1 MSSLRTFPSIALVGR
16 QNVGKSSIF
25 NRLTRTKSALVAD
38 LAGVT
43 RDYKIGKCSIK
54 DQTLNV
60 IDTGGF
66 SPDSEHF
73 INHKVNQKTLQI
85 INSANYVILVVDAKD
100 GLTHSDERIFNQIV
114 KLNINFSIFI
124 NKSENK
130 TTNELI
136 YEFSELVTKPFYTV
150 SALHNIGINEAI
162 EDILIKNSFDPS
174 QSASTIENQHKV
186 IFFGRPNVG
195 KSTLLNRLLGYERA
209 IESDL
214 PGTTREDLEVEL
226 KRNNITY
233 QFVDT
238 AGVRRKSRVK
248 EGIEKLSA
256 LRTLHTLDRSQIIV
270 LVLDASEKLSFQD
283 LRLFSNISKSNVPFL
298 IVATK
303 IDKISNE
310 SKAKFSQEI
319 ERKIQFN
326 SLLPIVYL
334 SGKKGVGISK
344 FFKALEL
351 LVISSEKKIKTNK
364 VNDFLSEAI
373 EKHPPP
379 MVRGR
384 RPKLRYAH
392 IIKNPNTN
400 IAIYGNQVENL
411 PEDYRRYLA
420 NFFRERLGLYNHPL
434 SLIFKGKNNPF
445 SNRKNVLNKRQIQK
459 KKRLLRYNKKKKKQ
473 VN

>member
-1 MSSLRTFPSIALVGR
+1 MSSLHAFPSIALVGR

-38 LAGVT
+38 FAGLT
-43 RDYKIGKCSIK
+43 RDYKIGKCCIK

-73 INHKVNQKTLQI
+73 ISHKVNQKTLQI
-85 INSANYVILVVDAKD
+85 INSATYVILVVDAKD

-136 YEFSELVTKPFYTV
+136 YEFSELVTKPFYAV

-162 EDILIKNSFDPS
+162 EDVLITNSFNHSP
-174 QSASTIENQHKV
+174 SASTIENQHKV

-256 LRTLHTLDRSQIIV
+256 LRTLHTLDRTQIIV

-310 SKAKFSQEI
+310 SKAKFAQEI

-344 FFKALEL
+344 FFRALE
-351 LVISSEKKIKTNK
+351 
-364 VNDFLSEAI
+364 
-373 EKHPPP
+373 
-379 MVRGR
+379 
-384 RPKLRYAH
+384 
-392 IIKNPNTN
+392 
-400 IAIYGNQVENL
+400 
-411 PEDYRRYLA
+411 
-420 NFFRERLGLYNHPL
+420 
-434 SLIFKGKNNPF
+434 
-445 SNRKNVLNKRQIQK
+445 
-459 KKRLLRYNKKKKKQ
+459 
-473 VN
+473 

>member
-1 MSSLRTFPSIALVGR
+1 MKPLHAFPSIALVGR

-38 LAGVT
+38 FAGLT
-43 RDYKIGKCSIK
+43 RDYKIGKCCIK
-54 DQTLNV
+54 NQTLDV

-66 SPDSEHF
+66 SSDSEHF
-73 INHKVNQKTLQI
+73 INNKVNQITLQL
-85 INSANYVILVVDAKD
+85 INSVNHVILVVDAKD
-100 GLTHSDERIFNQIV
+100 GLTHSDEQIFNQIV

-130 TTNELI
+130 PNNELI
-136 YEFSELVTKPFYTV
+136 YEFSEFFTKPFYFV
-150 SALHNIGINEAI
+150 SALHNIGLVDAI
-162 EDILIKNSFDPS
+162 EEILVKNSFDSS
-174 QSASTIENQHKV
+174 QSVSKSKTQTKV
-186 IFFGRPNVG
+186 IFFGKPNVG
-195 KSTLLNRLLGYERA
+195 KSTLLNKLLGYERV
-209 IESDL
+209 IESSL

-226 KRNNITY
+226 ERNNITY
-233 QFVDT
+233 KFVDT

-256 LRTLHTLDRSQIIV
+256 LRTLHTLDKSQIII

-303 IDKISNE
+303 IDKVNNE
-310 SKAKFSQEI
+310 SKLKFSKEI
-319 ERKIQFN
+319 ERKIRFH

-334 SGKKGVGISK
+334 SGKKGLGISK

-364 VNDFLSEAI
+364 INDFLSEAI
-373 EKHPPP
+373 NKHPPP

-392 IIKNPNTN
+392 IIKNPNTK
-400 IAIYGNQVENL
+400 IVIYGNQVENL

-420 NFFRERLGLYNHPL
+420 NFFRERLELYNHPL
-434 SLIFKGKNNPF
+434 SLIFKGKDNPF
-445 SNRKNVLNKRQIQK
+445 SNRKNILNKRQIQK
-459 KKRLLRYNKKKKKQ
+459 KKRLMRYNKKKQK
-473 VN
+473 

>member
-1 MSSLRTFPSIALVGR
+1 M
-16 QNVGKSSIF
+16 
-25 NRLTRTKSALVAD
+25 
-38 LAGVT
+38 
-43 RDYKIGKCSIK
+43 
-54 DQTLNV
+54 
-60 IDTGGF
+60 
-66 SPDSEHF
+66 
-73 INHKVNQKTLQI
+73 
-85 INSANYVILVVDAKD
+85 
-100 GLTHSDERIFNQIV
+100 THSDERIFNQIV

-162 EDILIKNSFDPS
+162 EDILIKHSFDPS

-334 SGKKGVGISK
+334 SGKKGGH
-344 FFKALEL
+344 LE
-351 LVISSEKKIKTNK
+351 IFQSSRATSNFIRKKIKTNK

-434 SLIFKGKNNPF
+434 SLIFKGK
-445 SNRKNVLNKRQIQK
+445 
-459 KKRLLRYNKKKKKQ
+459 
-473 VN
+473 